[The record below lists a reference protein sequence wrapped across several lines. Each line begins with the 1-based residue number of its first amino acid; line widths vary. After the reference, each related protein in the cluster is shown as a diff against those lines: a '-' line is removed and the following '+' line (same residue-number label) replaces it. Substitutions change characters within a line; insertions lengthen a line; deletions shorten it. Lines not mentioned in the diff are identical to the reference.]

1 MFSLTI
7 VFGASSPVLWTML
20 YQSEERAKAAFDKVM
35 SSKGPSAFGANQL
48 VTIEDDFSQSAC
60 IESSTINGFMIEDMD
75 KSQLGQVEKALH
87 ERRAQVKFEALVNAD
102 PGMRPQQRQP
112 SMPILQPMGNG
123 FRPVS

>member
-1 MFSLTI
+1 MHSLTI
-7 VFGASSPVLWTML
+7 VFGASTPVLWTML
-20 YQSEERAKAAFDKVM
+20 YQSEERAKAAYDKVL
-35 SSKGPSAFGANQL
+35 SSKGPSAFGTNQL

-60 IESSTINGFMIEDMD
+60 IESATIHGFMIEDMD

-87 ERRAQVKFEALVNAD
+87 DRRAQVRFEALVNAD
-102 PGMRPQQRQP
+102 PGLRQQQRQP

>member
-7 VFGASSPVLWTML
+7 VFGASAPVLWTFL
-20 YQSEERAKAAFDKVM
+20 FQDEARATQAYDELLALKH
-35 SSKGPSAFGANQL
+35 SGLPGGAMAG
-48 VTIEDDFSQSAC
+48 VSDDFSQRAV
-60 IESSTINGFMIEDMD
+60 IGVDQIAGFMLEDLD

-87 ERRAQVKFEALVNAD
+87 DRRAQVKFEALVNAE
-102 PGMRPQQRQP
+102 PGLRQQQRHP